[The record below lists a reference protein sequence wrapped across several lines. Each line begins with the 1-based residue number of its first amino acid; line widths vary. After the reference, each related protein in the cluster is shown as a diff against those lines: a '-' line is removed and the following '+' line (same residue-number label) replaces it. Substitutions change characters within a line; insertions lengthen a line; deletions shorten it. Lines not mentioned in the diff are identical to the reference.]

1 MLKRRNNNVVLCI
14 LREISHKA
22 DPGLRLRRVEEV
34 REDKSQRQPAL
45 TRGRNWCSVKQ
56 IWSRKTGD
64 DKGLSGIH

>member
-45 TRGRNWCSVKQ
+45 TRSRN
-56 IWSRKTGD
+56 
-64 DKGLSGIH
+64 

>member
-34 REDKSQRQPAL
+34 REDKSQRQP
-45 TRGRNWCSVKQ
+45 VYE
-56 IWSRKTGD
+56 
-64 DKGLSGIH
+64 GIVLYRVTQRFP